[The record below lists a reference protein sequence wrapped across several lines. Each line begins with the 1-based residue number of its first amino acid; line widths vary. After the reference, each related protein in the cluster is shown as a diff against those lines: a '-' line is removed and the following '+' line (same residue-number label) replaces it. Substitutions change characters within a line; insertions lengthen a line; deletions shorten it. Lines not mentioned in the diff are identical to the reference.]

1 MNITKI
7 GDQYIIYDDLV
18 SNISKLDCAVYKV
31 NFQKV
36 YGLHLVKYAD
46 NFSITEKI
54 FGDYNNK
61 VEKSY
66 ELFTDRKKSLGI
78 LMTGKKGMGK
88 SFCAKELCNKCLENG
103 YPVILIDSS
112 FDTDKIAA
120 KDIPEFFGKIKQD
133 IVIFFD
139 EFDKVFAS
147 YTSDEGHNDIDP
159 QEDLLSMFDGVNSEY
174 KRLFIVTSNKTSD
187 INEYFLNRPG
197 RFHYHFRFSYPTEKE
212 IRDYIKYYCENID
225 EKELEEIVL
234 FTDIHPLTYD
244 CLSAIVTEL
253 NYDRKFKEFI
263 NDLNISSD
271 TDEYTYSYTWVF
283 GILKLEVN
291 LDKQDSMD
299 SEVFEKIIQNLSTG
313 EKRPILYDA
322 YDDKNKVSI
331 YQYDWKLNA
340 GHYIIEKPL
349 SSYKTDKRGHFKIPI
364 TNNGAID
371 LNGRFHPE
379 FNGDRKDENDPRRY
393 PIEEKLGI
401 DLMKSSSYADTE
413 VANYI
418 KDCIRKGDA
427 YFEIKI
433 TKSYDFSDT
442 NILKYLV

>member
-103 YPVILIDSS
+103 YPVILIDGS

-133 IVIFFD
+133 IVVFFD

-271 TDEYTYSYTWVF
+271 TDEYTYSYM
-283 GILKLEVN
+283 GIWY
-291 LDKQDSMD
+291 S
-299 SEVFEKIIQNLSTG
+299 
-313 EKRPILYDA
+313 
-322 YDDKNKVSI
+322 
-331 YQYDWKLNA
+331 
-340 GHYIIEKPL
+340 
-349 SSYKTDKRGHFKIPI
+349 
-364 TNNGAID
+364 
-371 LNGRFHPE
+371 
-379 FNGDRKDENDPRRY
+379 
-393 PIEEKLGI
+393 
-401 DLMKSSSYADTE
+401 
-413 VANYI
+413 
-418 KDCIRKGDA
+418 
-427 YFEIKI
+427 
-433 TKSYDFSDT
+433 
-442 NILKYLV
+442 

>member
-7 GDQYIIYDDLV
+7 GDQYIIYDDLI
-18 SNISKLDCAVYKV
+18 SSISKLDNVIYKV
-31 NFQKV
+31 NFSKQF
-36 YGLHLVKYAD
+36 GLHLIKYAD
-46 NFSITEKI
+46 SFSITEKI
-54 FGDYNNK
+54 FGDYKNK
-61 VEKSY
+61 IDKSFK
-66 ELFTDRKKSLGI
+66 LFSDRNKSIGI

-103 YPVILIDSS
+103 YPVVLIDSS
-112 FDTDKIAA
+112 FDTNKIAS

-133 IVIFFD
+133 VVIFFD
-139 EFDKVFAS
+139 EFDKVFS
-147 YTSDEGHNDIDP
+147 VYTSDEGHNDIDP
-159 QEDLLSMFDGVNSEY
+159 QEDLLSMFDGVDSEY

-212 IRDYIKYYCENID
+212 ISDYIKYYCEEID
-225 EKELEEIVL
+225 KKELEEIIL
-234 FTDIHPLTYD
+234 FSDIHPLTYD
-244 CLSAIVTEL
+244 CLSAVVTEL
-253 NYDRKFKEFI
+253 NYGRKFKEFI

-271 TDEYTYSYTWVF
+271 TDEYIYSYTWVF
-283 GILKLEVN
+283 GILNLKLDFSREG
-291 LDKQDSMD
+291 SM
-299 SEVFEKIIQNLSTG
+299 STEIFEDIVQRLSSG
-313 EKRPILYDA
+313 EKRSINYDA
-322 YDDKNKVSI
+322 YDNKNKVSLSS
-331 YQYDWKLNA
+331 YSSRLNG

-349 SSYKTDKRGHFKIPI
+349 SYYKTNEVGHFKIPI
-364 TNNGAID
+364 TDNGAID
-371 LNGRFHPE
+371 IDGVFYPT
-379 FNGDRKDENDPRRY
+379 FDGDRRDENDPRRY
-393 PIEEKLGI
+393 PIEKELGVN
-401 DLMKSSSYADTE
+401 LMESNNANIE